1 MLVETAESMG
11 SKQITSF
18 ERVAVDLETKRQ
30 SRLYRA
36 YTIVSIAFFIIVLVL
51 LTLSILDLNP

>member
-1 MLVETAESMG
+1 MFVETTEPMG

-18 ERVAVDLETKRQ
+18 ERTATDLETKRP

-36 YTIVSIAFFIIVLVL
+36 FTIVSIAFFIIVLVL
-51 LTLSILDLNP
+51 STMSILDFNP